1 MKDVIPG
8 DAEFEKEFANA
19 KISKAYLARYYLNVL
34 EKQKA
39 GEKEPE
45 LVPNANEAEV
55 NLEHVLP
62 QNPSSGTWAA
72 FDEDARSAF
81 THRLGNLA
89 LMKVSDNTQ
98 SGTEEFSDKKQRY
111 AKSNFVLTKMIADYT
126 DWTSKEIED
135 RQRQLATLALAA
147 WPQKP

>member
-1 MKDVIPG
+1 
-8 DAEFEKEFANA
+8 
-19 KISKAYLARYYLNVL
+19 LARYYLNVL
-34 EKQKA
+34 EKQKG

-62 QNPSSGTWAA
+62 QNPSAATWVA

-89 LMKVSDNTQ
+89 LMKVSSNSE
-98 SGTEEFSDKKQRY
+98 SGTEEFPEKKKRY
-111 AKSNFVLTKMIADYT
+111 AKSGFLLTKIIGSYSA
-126 DWTSKEIED
+126 WTGKEIED
-135 RQRQLATLALAA
+135 RQSQLAALALGA